1 MLSTLGS
8 GWLSERQP
16 LAHNTVCCPA
26 AGQRLSSSWPK
37 TRAPD
42 VSNCFC
48 DYAGCGV
55 NVTNKDPTVCIN
67 DILQHVN
74 DLESRSRSEWELF
87 TVEEVI
93 AKSVSV
99 LEQLIEK
106 FETDRHMILD
116 QYYKYWLHRQVVTV
130 SLIDVASSFINVVMS
145 IKSSVTW
152 FYYHLVVRRP
162 NSTHTQWT
170 HRVKNSRL
178 EYTRITCNS
187 SDDFTFC

>member
-1 MLSTLGS
+1 M
-8 GWLSERQP
+8 
-16 LAHNTVCCPA
+16 
-26 AGQRLSSSWPK
+26 
-37 TRAPD
+37 
-42 VSNCFC
+42 
-48 DYAGCGV
+48 
-55 NVTNKDPTVCIN
+55 
-67 DILQHVN
+67 N

-130 SLIDVASSFINVVMS
+130 SLIDVASSFINVVMN

-152 FYYHLVVRRP
+152 FYYNLVVRRP
-162 NSTHTQWT
+162 NSTHTQ
-170 HRVKNSRL
+170 
-178 EYTRITCNS
+178 
-187 SDDFTFC
+187 